1 MTSPLIA
8 TTLVSRLVALTHFF
22 EQTTPSWNHYTM
34 RLVIKSILAILLLGL
49 LLIVSSLLLI
59 QYSPQ
64 SLLSLSQYVSPYH
77 VVAEEIDIDLSAPS
91 ANISGLQVNSSD
103 ETITTLEA
111 FTFTTS
117 WQSLRENSQ
126 DWIASAKNG
135 VVHLN
140 KLSQNEEEATSETSA
155 PNIASLHDI
164 LQKANISVENI
175 VLNITETSSAKLD
188 YLRRPGALQTG
199 EQGVEFSFS
208 YQQDAITLP
217 LQGTLLSRI
226 NEGTPEIT
234 LNLPTLD
241 LRELMSEKNNL
252 GTGSNESTGSNTGTN
267 QEARIDWSS
276 LSQLTPLNLLFQSE
290 KIHLPQGEISSIRSR
305 ITLTNAEGVQG
316 IQQEHTANV
325 NVNLNKDYAIN
336 QTVAVRAD
344 WKILGE
350 RTEGADIDGNTTVS
364 LGDNNIN
371 ITGKVNLNGM
381 LEQDMTLTA
390 TIQQFPAKTLSKQAT
405 RQQKEIERLLPFKG
419 NAKITLQKGQLTLRD
434 FTANA
439 KDSNLNGKLAIGFG
453 KDIIDLRRVTFD
465 LNSTLLV
472 IPQLESAT
480 TNTTTNN
487 TNSTKNTTKNSKP
500 LEWLNTLTA
509 EGSIKLGKVIY
520 KNEPLLNNA
529 TLQLN
534 LQKQKLTLNNIAI
547 NTTDSDISGNI
558 SLGFDKAITDLHTVT
573 FDINSKKLVIPSLGD
588 NEVTARSAEN
598 TTKKESNNKAESNI
612 IPVEWL
618 NKITANG
625 SVNLSEITYKNDT
638 IVTGAR
644 TKIDLQKNK
653 LRLNDI
659 AITTKDSDFGGNV
672 TIDFNEKATHLY
684 ATTFDLSSTQL
695 TIPDDEKTNQQTANS
710 QPSAK
715 SNTLFNDNQLPTDW
729 LNTIKAEGNISIAKV
744 IRHNKTLASNT
755 NNRITLDKDIF
766 NLNSQIGSIAGGNS
780 NLNLSIDNTDNKLAI
795 NLNASAKNIVLENL
809 GLVPKEELSGGT
821 SDINMTLNTYGTST
835 KALANHLQGD
845 ILFTAKD
852 GVIANNTFEA
862 IGSDVLLKLV
872 NTINPFH
879 KSAKTTNLECA
890 VVKSK
895 IVDGKMLFD
904 NSIAIKTSKM
914 IIIADGEIDLTT
926 EQVNLGI
933 NPKAR
938 QGVGID
944 VASLAKFV
952 ALQGPL
958 TKPTVGVSA
967 KGTAKSL
974 LSIGAAISTGGLSLL
989 ATKLADTVISGDP
1002 CEVAKNAF
1010 TQKPD
1015 GTPEP

>member
-1 MTSPLIA
+1 
-8 TTLVSRLVALTHFF
+8 
-22 EQTTPSWNHYTM
+22 M
-34 RLVIKSILAILLLGL
+34 RLVIKSILAILLFGL
-49 LLIVSSLLLI
+49 LLIVGSLLLI

-64 SLLSLSQYVSPYH
+64 SLLSLSQYVSSYR

-91 ANISGLQVNSSD
+91 ANISGLRVSSSD
-103 ETITTLEA
+103 ETITTLET

-126 DWIASAKNG
+126 DWTASAKNG
-135 VVHLN
+135 VVNLN
-140 KLSQNEEEATSETSA
+140 KLPQNEEEATSEASA

-188 YLRRPGALQTG
+188 YLRRPDALQTG

-241 LRELMSEKNNL
+241 LRALMSEKNNP
-252 GTGSNESTGSNTGTN
+252 GTTSNESTGNNTGTN

-290 KIHLPQGEISSIRSR
+290 KIQLPQGEISSIRSR
-305 ITLTNAEGVQG
+305 ITLTNTEGVQG

-336 QTVAVRAD
+336 QAVAVRAD

-371 ITGKVNLNGM
+371 ITGKVNLNGI

-390 TIQQFPAKTLSKQAT
+390 AIQQFPAKTLSKQAT

-480 TNTTTNN
+480 TNTTT
-487 TNSTKNTTKNSKP
+487 KNTTKNSKP

-520 KNEPLLNNA
+520 KNESLLNNA

-558 SLGFDKAITDLHTVT
+558 SLGFDKAITDLRTVT

-588 NEVTARSAEN
+588 SEVTARSAEN
-598 TTKKESNNKAESNI
+598 TTKKETNNKTDSNI

-625 SVNLSEITYKNDT
+625 SVNLGEITYNNET
-638 IVTGAR
+638 VVTGAR
-644 TKIDLQKNK
+644 TKVDLQKNK
-653 LRLNDI
+653 LRLNHI
-659 AITTKDSDFGGNV
+659 VITTKDSDLSGSA

-684 ATTFDLSSTQL
+684 ATTFDLNSTQL

-926 EQVNLGI
+926 EQINLGI

-1010 TQKPD
+1010 SKKPD
-1015 GTPEP
+1015 STPEP